1 MLIKKGFAMNTDFHT
16 PGVYLEEP
24 NGLSL
29 SIQSGETA
37 VPVFVGHFEFVPA
50 PSDQAMR
57 CIRVDSWL
65 NFTQQFKADASDS
78 FHIDASNADKPRV
91 GETHLGAFSVRL
103 FFENGGGACYVLPL
117 NAFSDDSVKK
127 IGGVIELCPD
137 ITLLCWCEH
146 RTKVDDQKVV
156 TALTALTGSTAQGSM
171 QGRFLLIDAMLEKND
186 GNHKIIAPQVK
197 DPHHAAAY
205 FPALRTTYRFATDI
219 DQIKIK
225 NWTTETSVKKIGE
238 LRTHCEMQSTALIN
252 RAHDVI
258 EAVSAIKNTSKSEY
272 EKTLLSTNH
281 SVKEAIDRGDVSGI
295 FAKITEIKAG
305 LKNPVSAIKSQ
316 VDAFLEKLHAYGKGK
331 QAHDI
336 AQKFLSAVIP
346 LAKQPVILRASV
358 AMAGVYARTDR
369 ERGVWKAPANVE
381 LNGVDGLV
389 SVDLDGRIDDI
400 RIDDALND
408 KLVQHKVNT
417 IRAFSGRGHVVWG
430 ARTMTNLSEPAW
442 RYVPV
447 RRLFSTVERDVQ
459 DALRVALFEPNSQPT
474 WMRVRG
480 AVASYLHRLWEQGA
494 LMGDTPQQ
502 AYFVR
507 IGLNETMTSDDVVN
521 GRMIVRVGIAAVR
534 PAEFIILQL
543 TQDMVST

>member
-1 MLIKKGFAMNTDFHT
+1 MPIKKGLAMNTDFHT

-37 VPVFVGHFEFVPA
+37 VPVFVGHFEFVDSH
-50 PSDQAMR
+50 SDQAMR

-78 FHIDASNADKPRV
+78 FHIDASDENKPRV
-91 GETHLGAFSVRL
+91 DGTQLGAFSVRL

-117 NAFSDDSVKK
+117 NAFSDDTVQK
-127 IGGVIELCPD
+127 IGGAIELCPD

-146 RTKVDDQKVV
+146 RTKEDDQKVV
-156 TALTALTGSTAQGSM
+156 TALTILTGNTAQGSM
-171 QGRFLLIDAMLEKND
+171 QGRFLLMDAMLEKNE
-186 GNHKIIAPQVK
+186 GSHTIIAPEVK
-197 DPHHAAAY
+197 DPHHAATY

-225 NWTTETSVKKIGE
+225 NCKKPSGVETVRD
-238 LRTHCEMQSTALIN
+238 LRTLCERQSTTLIKG
-252 RAHDVI
+252 AHDVI
-258 EAVSAIKNTSKSEY
+258 EAADAIKNTSKSEY
-272 EKTLLSTNH
+272 EKTFLSTDH
-281 SVKEAIDRGDVSGI
+281 SVKQAIDRGDVSGI
-295 FAKITEIKAG
+295 FARIQEIRTKLGSPAG
-305 LKNPVSAIKSQ
+305 AIKFQ
-316 VDAFLEKLHAYGKGK
+316 MEEFFKKLDAYGNDKK
-331 QAHDI
+331 AHDI
-336 AQKFLSAVIP
+336 AQKFLNAVIP

-389 SVDLDGRIDDI
+389 SVDLDGHIDDI

-408 KLVQHKVNT
+408 KLVQHKVNA

-507 IGLNETMTSDDVVN
+507 IGLNETMTSDDVVS
-521 GRMIVRVGIAAVR
+521 GRMIVRVGMAAVR

-543 TQDMVST
+543 TQDMLSA